1 MNNYTYYNAN
11 PNKFDIED
19 CAIRS
24 ISTIE
29 GISWDK
35 AYKILS
41 NHARRQGLMISSVEA
56 VESYL
61 DSKYPRECYN
71 NTSVG
76 EFAKD
81 HPYGKY
87 LVTMKGHITAIK
99 HGKIIDTFDCSK
111 REMWCAWEVW

>member
-11 PNKFDIED
+11 PNNFDIED

-29 GISWDK
+29 EISWDK
-35 AYKILS
+35 AYRKLS
-41 NHARRQGLMISSVEA
+41 NHARKMGLMISSVDA

-61 DSKYPRECYN
+61 DSKYPRECHN
-71 NTSVG
+71 MTVG
-76 EFAKD
+76 EFAEE
-81 HPYGKY
+81 HPCGKY

-99 HGKIIDTFDCSK
+99 HRKNHRQF
-111 REMWCAWEVW
+111 